1 MNILMIGSI
10 IMMALGVFL
19 MIGRTFLPGTVVIIL
34 GIIISLYSQYHPL
47 INKMRTNTDL
57 SKVRTNTD
65 LSKVRTNTDLP
76 KVRTNTDL
84 SKVRTNTDLSKVRT
98 NTDLSKVRTNT
109 DLPKVCMCSICN
121 HKKSKLCIDSRCH
134 CCIII
139 KEDIV
144 VGHHNS
150 PLQ

>member
-1 MNILMIGSI
+1 MIGSI
-10 IMMALGVFL
+10 IMMALGIFL
-19 MIGRTFLPGTVVIIL
+19 MIGRTFLPGTVIIIL
-34 GIIISLYSQYHPL
+34 GIIISLYSRYHPL

-65 LSKVRTNTDLP
+65 LSKV
-76 KVRTNTDL
+76 
-84 SKVRTNTDLSKVRT
+84 
-98 NTDLSKVRTNT
+98 
-109 DLPKVCMCSICN
+109 CMCSICN
-121 HKKSKLCIDSRCH
+121 HKKSKICIDSRCH

-139 KEDIV
+139 KEDTV

>member
-65 LSKVRTNTDLP
+65 LSKVRTNTDL
-76 KVRTNTDL
+76 

-98 NTDLSKVRTNT
+98 NTDLS
-109 DLPKVCMCSICN
+109 KVCMCSICN

-139 KEDIV
+139 KEDTV

>member
-1 MNILMIGSI
+1 
-10 IMMALGVFL
+10 MMALGIFL
-19 MIGRTFLPGTVVIIL
+19 MIGRTFLPGTVIIIL

-65 LSKVRTNTDLP
+65 LSKVRTNTDL
-76 KVRTNTDL
+76 
-84 SKVRTNTDLSKVRT
+84 S
-98 NTDLSKVRTNT
+98 
-109 DLPKVCMCSICN
+109 KVCMCSICN
-121 HKKSKLCIDSRCH
+121 HKKSKICIDSRCH

>member
-65 LSKVRTNTDLP
+65 LSKVRTNTDL
-76 KVRTNTDL
+76 
-84 SKVRTNTDLSKVRT
+84 SKVRTNTDLS
-98 NTDLSKVRTNT
+98 
-109 DLPKVCMCSICN
+109 KVCMCSICN

-139 KEDIV
+139 KEDTV